1 MSLLIK
7 PNASAV
13 LKQLSDRAYKAL
25 GVIHKCLFE
34 DIYNFAGEQR
44 TVNLAKGN
52 FRFAPL
58 MYLETPLEATI

>member
-7 PNASAV
+7 PNTSAV

-25 GVIHKCLFE
+25 AVIHKCLFV

-44 TVNLAKGN
+44 TVNLSKED
-52 FRFAPL
+52 FRFVPL
-58 MYLETPLEATI
+58 MYLETALEATI

>member
-25 GVIHKCLFE
+25 AVIHKCLFV

-52 FRFAPL
+52 FRIAPL
-58 MYLETPLEATI
+58 MYLETALEPTI